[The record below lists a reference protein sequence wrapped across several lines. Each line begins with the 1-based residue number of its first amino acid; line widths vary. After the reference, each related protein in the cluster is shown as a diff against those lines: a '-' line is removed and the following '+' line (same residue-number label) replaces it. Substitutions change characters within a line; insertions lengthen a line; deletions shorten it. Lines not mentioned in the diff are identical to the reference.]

1 MANLIP
7 AQWEPA
13 RLNPAVRIWTVL
25 LCSLFVLMPG
35 GDLFGQHEDISPDQ
49 LKFFESKIRPVLV
62 RECYSCH
69 SEQTG
74 QAKGGLRLDS
84 KIRMEV
90 GGSSGPAVVAGNLE
104 ESMLW
109 NAINYQDYRMPP
121 RKQLT
126 SRQIADFREWIEM
139 GAPDP
144 RVSKVAKI
152 RASVTA
158 SDIEQGR
165 DFWSFTRPKKPI
177 VPTIEEP
184 DWARNEIDNYIADR
198 LAKENL
204 TTSTDADPFAFL
216 RRLAFDLVGL
226 PPTPAQ
232 VEFFQKRWQEDPD
245 AAVSEMVDQFLSSQH
260 YGERW
265 ARHWLDVA
273 RYAESTG
280 REINATFPNA
290 WRYRDYV
297 IDSFND
303 DKPYDEFVQEQ
314 IAGDLLPAKDDEE
327 WAEQLIA
334 TGFLAIGPKSLI
346 ERNVRQF
353 NLDLVDEQIDVTTRV
368 VLGVSVACARCHDH
382 KFDPI
387 QQQDYYAMAGIFEST
402 STHYG
407 TLNAGRNRQPANEL
421 ILPVSDPSPQDERL
435 SLEMYAKLNN
445 EKQRLRDELVVMKR
459 KRAAAQK
466 SRAKGKED
474 PAISIRSI
482 NRLTARIAVIDKKLN
497 SVDKSGNPHSFCMG
511 VQDRDQPKDAKLL
524 ARGEFDQPVGSVP
537 RGFVQVL
544 DRNRQGIHPKKSG
557 RLELAKWMTS
567 RKNPLAARVMVN
579 RVWQQ
584 MFGTGIVTTPE
595 NFGASGTRPTH
606 PELLDYLAIEF
617 MKQDWSIK
625 EVVRKIANSRT
636 YRMSTTF
643 DAGSYDVD
651 PENMFYWRAN
661 PRQLDAEALRDS
673 MLSVSGEIDFD
684 RPRASMVSR
693 AGSTVV
699 RDGKVTAV
707 NTNALLARESSD
719 NMMEMSR
726 RERRKIRSANR
737 PKVYDVEKLE
747 DFRSVYLPIL
757 RDNLPRALE
766 VFDFAEPGLV
776 VGKRESSNTP
786 SQGLYL
792 LNNNFVRRQSRK
804 MAERLIAEADTTE
817 SRIRL
822 AFQYAYGRPPTDA
835 ESSTAYEFYSNF
847 DVSRRYRERESA
859 VELKKLSALTQSIL
873 ASAEFRYTN

>member
-1 MANLIP
+1 MVRLTLTNANRILI
-7 AQWEPA
+7 ALA
-13 RLNPAVRIWTVL
+13 CGLFFVASADDL
-25 LCSLFVLMPG
+25 L
-35 GDLFGQHEDISPDQ
+35 GQHAEISPEQ
-49 LKFFESKIRPVLV
+49 LKFFEAKIRPVLV

-69 SEQTG
+69 SEQAG
-74 QAKGGLRLDS
+74 QTKGGLRLDS

-90 GGSSGPAVVAGNLE
+90 GGSSGPAVVAGDLE
-104 ESMLW
+104 ESLLW
-109 NAINYQDYRMPP
+109 NAINYEDYRMPP
-121 RKQLT
+121 QKQL
-126 SRQIADFREWIEM
+126 SVRQIADFRKWIEM

-144 RVSKVAKI
+144 RVSKVEKI
-152 RASVTA
+152 QASVTEL
-158 SDIEQGR
+158 DIEEGR
-165 DFWSFTRPKKPI
+165 KFWSFEQPEQPA
-177 VPTIEEP
+177 VPNIE
-184 DWARNEIDNYIADR
+184 DSQWVRNEIDNYIADR

-204 TTSTDADPFAFL
+204 TTSKDADSFAFL

-226 PPTPAQ
+226 PPTPTQ
-232 VEFFQKRWQEDPD
+232 VEFFHSRWQDDPD
-245 AAVSEMVDQFLSSQH
+245 GAVSEIVEQLLSSQQ

-273 RYAESTG
+273 RYAESAG
-280 REINATFPNA
+280 REVNATFPNA

-297 IDSFND
+297 IDAFNA

-314 IAGDLLPAKDDEE
+314 IAGDLLPAKDDNE
-327 WAEQLIA
+327 WTEQLIA

-346 ERNVRQF
+346 ERNTRQF

-407 TLNAGRNRQPANEL
+407 TLNSGRNRQPNNEL
-421 ILPVSDPSPQDERL
+421 ILPVADPSSYDERL
-435 SLEMYAKLNN
+435 TPDKTAKLRYELERMREELEELKRRRVASRKAGIT
-445 EKQRLRDELVVMKR
+445 EKDDPTIAIRNLNRLSTK
-459 KRAAAQK
+459 
-466 SRAKGKED
+466 
-474 PAISIRSI
+474 ISI
-482 NRLTARIAVIDKKLN
+482 VDKKLN
-497 SVDKSGNPHSFCMG
+497 SVDKAGNPHSFCMG
-511 VQDRDQPKDAKLL
+511 VQDKDRPNDAKLL
-524 ARGEFDQPVGSVP
+524 ARGEFDQPVGTVP

-544 DRNRQGIHPKKSG
+544 DRNAAKIDSKNSG

-579 RVWQQ
+579 RIWQQ
-584 MFGTGIVTTPE
+584 MFGAGIVTTPE
-595 NFGASGTRPTH
+595 NFGATGTRPTH
-606 PELLDYLAIEF
+606 PELLDFLAIEF
-617 MKQDWSIK
+617 MDNGWSVK
-625 EVVRKIANSRT
+625 ELVRKIANSRT
-636 YRMSTTF
+636 YRMSSAYVA
-643 DAGSYDVD
+643 DSYKAD
-651 PENMFYWRAN
+651 PENTFYWRAN

-673 MLSVSGEIDFD
+673 MLSVSGELDFE
-684 RPRASMVSR
+684 RPRATMISR
-693 AGSTVV
+693 AGSTIV

-707 NTNALLARESSD
+707 NSNSVLDSEMADS
-719 NMMEMSR
+719 MMAMSQKDR
-726 RERRKIRSANR
+726 RRNRRANR
-737 PKVYDVEKLE
+737 PKVYDIEKLE
-747 DFRSVYLPIL
+747 DFRSVYLPIA

-804 MAERLIAEADTTE
+804 MAERLLKEADSTE
-817 SRIRL
+817 GRISL

-835 ESSTAYEFYSNF
+835 ESSSAYEFYNNF
-847 DVSRRYRERESA
+847 EVSRRYRERDSL